1 MLENIK
7 RGTFIV
13 EYVGEVI
20 TNEEAERRG
29 KVYDSVGMTY
39 LFDLDFNLGDD
50 HLVRKI
56 RTLSIVRRPG
66 SVTGPLSIRVLIGPD
81 LICAKDQK

>member
-1 MLENIK
+1 MENIK

-50 HLVRKI
+50 HLVRKFV
-56 RTLSIVRRPG
+56 SEVIVIIFN
-66 SVTGPLSIRVLIGPD
+66 S
-81 LICAKDQK
+81 LICK